1 MDHIFEYNEYDQISF
16 LKEIAKKLAD
26 SLHCDRF
33 GSCVHFAELFV
44 LELEKHDP
52 ELLDVVEV
60 IEGYVIVGD
69 EKLEHTWIEVFG
81 EKIDPTIVQFP
92 SVKKIIEKTRFSGKT
107 YLKDTKMGTWWSERR
122 DRFPEHVF
130 KHH

>member
-1 MDHIFEYNEYDQISF
+1 MDHIFEFNEYSKISF
-16 LKEIAKKLAD
+16 LKWIAEKIAK

-44 LELEKHDP
+44 IELEKQDP
-52 ELLDVVEV
+52 ELLDLIEV

-69 EKLEHTWIEVFG
+69 EKLEHTWIESDG

-92 SVKKIIEKTRFSGKT
+92 SVKNIIEKTRFSGKK
-107 YLKDTKMGTWWSERR
+107 YLKDTKIGTWWSERR
-122 DRFPEHVF
+122 KKFPEHVF